1 MPTLVKA
8 GSCCAART
16 DPAAPRKVEQL
27 STGLGQVLIERGL
40 VTSEQLQAATEHQ
53 QQHGLSLGKALVA
66 IGAVTERRLIE
77 TVADQVG
84 MAFADCAPGAVDP
97 EAAALLPREIAEEV
111 MALPVRFG
119 DGNTLVVAVADPGNS
134 DALSRVSQLT
144 GMQATPALAVRGEL
158 VEAIAHLADDTDP
171 GGSGATAG
179 SSPAQPAGGSA
190 HPSAAGPAARVPARD
205 SAGNDTTPQEP
216 AGPGVA
222 GAEPGAAD
230 DAGATGGANPQSG
243 AARAPEPAPLLNYE
257 ERTAVELDEVL
268 MELVKRGGS
277 DLHLTAGVPPTIRQH
292 GELVHLEGYP
302 VNTPDELRKMIYGI
316 LTQRQREEFENE
328 LELDLSYSV
337 PGQARFR
344 VNVFQQRDSI
354 GAVMRVIPFEVKP
367 LEDLG
372 MPERIRDFAYLPRGF
387 VLVTGPTGSGKSTT
401 LASVIDVANRE
412 RAGHIMTVEDP
423 IEFLHQHK
431 KSIVNQ
437 REINGDTWSF
447 ASALKHALRQDP
459 DVILVGELR
468 DLETIQVALTAAE
481 TGHLVF
487 GTLHTQDAPQTVD
500 RLIDVF
506 PPHQQEQIRVQLSG
520 ALQGVVC
527 QQLLKTADGSGRIAA
542 CELMVATSA
551 IRALIREGKTHQ
563 MYSSIQSGK
572 KDGMTTMDQSL
583 AELVR
588 AHKVSYEAALERC
601 NNVADFN
608 RLSGRT

>member
-1 MPTLVKA
+1 M
-8 GSCCAART
+8 
-16 DPAAPRKVEQL
+16 

-40 VTSEQLQAATEHQ
+40 VTSEQLEAASEYQ
-53 QQHGLSLGKALVA
+53 QQQGLSLGKALVA
-66 IGAVTERRLIE
+66 TGAVSERRLIE

-97 EAAALLPREIAEEV
+97 EAAALLPRETAEQL
-111 MALPVRFG
+111 MALPVQFG
-119 DGNTLVVAVADPGNS
+119 DGNELIVAVADPGNTQ
-134 DALSRVSQLT
+134 ALSRVEQLT
-144 GMQATPALAVRGEL
+144 GMQATAALAVRGEL

-171 GGSGATAG
+171 TVRGAAGSGQTAPSAAASAESTGAASRPTAG
-179 SSPAQPAGGSA
+179 SAGV
-190 HPSAAGPAARVPARD
+190 VPARD
-205 SAGNDTTPQEP
+205 SAGNDTTPDAPE
-216 AGPGVA
+216 
-222 GAEPGAAD
+222 AETAD
-230 DAGATGGANPQSG
+230 DEEEERSPAAPASGGGATAAVGATQRP
-243 AARAPEPAPLLNYE
+243 AAESSLLNYE
-257 ERTAVELDEVL
+257 ERTVVELDEVL

-292 GELVHLEGYP
+292 GELVHLDEYP

-354 GAVMRVIPFEVKP
+354 GAVMRVIPFDIKP

-372 MPERIRDFAYLPRGF
+372 MPERLRDFAYLPRGF

-401 LASVIDVANRE
+401 LASMIDVANRD
-412 RAGHIMTVEDP
+412 RASHIMTVEDP

-447 ASALKHALRQDP
+447 AAALKHALRQDP

-506 PPHQQEQIRVQLSG
+506 PPHQQEQIRVQLAG

-527 QQLLKTADGSGRIAA
+527 QQLLKTADGAGRVAA

-588 AHKVSYEAALERC
+588 THKVSYEQALERC